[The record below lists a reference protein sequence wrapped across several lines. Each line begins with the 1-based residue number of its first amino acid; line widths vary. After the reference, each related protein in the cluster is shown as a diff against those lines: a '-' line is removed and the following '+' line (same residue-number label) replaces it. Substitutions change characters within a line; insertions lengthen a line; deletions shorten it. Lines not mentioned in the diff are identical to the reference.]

1 MGIKQIATDTVIMQ
15 NDITALE
22 EALGTVKT
30 KMENMFTNMK
40 ALDAMWT
47 GTANMAFMMQFNKD
61 YSSLKEISE
70 ILTNLIESVKS
81 AKVEYEKCE
90 SSVNT
95 VIKNIKIESM

>member
-22 EALGTVKT
+22 GALSTVKA
-30 KMENMFTNMK
+30 KMDNMFTNMK
-40 ALDAMWT
+40 ELDGMWS

-61 YSSLKEISE
+61 YSTLKEICD
-70 ILTNLIESVKS
+70 ILTGLIESIKT
-81 AKVEYEKCE
+81 AKIEYEKCE

-95 VIKNIKIESM
+95 VIKSIKIEGM

>member
-22 EALGTVKT
+22 EALGIIKT

-40 ALDAMWT
+40 VLDGMWS
-47 GTANMAFMMQFNKD
+47 GTANMLFMMQFNKD
-61 YSSLKEISE
+61 YSTLKEICDT
-70 ILTNLIESVKS
+70 LTSLIESIKA

-90 SSVNT
+90 SSINT
-95 VIKNIKIESM
+95 VIKSIKIEEL